1 MARPRKN
8 TAERPLSMQAND
20 LLTETENA
28 QESAKNSGQDELPFD
43 LESYGVMPTRLD
55 SSSFLVCASADIEAR
70 HGVMELL
77 TGIILKDGYHALVM
91 PTVDNTIHG
100 LPTETDYRLSHSR
113 LIPIHTMDKVKVLLS
128 IDDETKIQEQTSFGS
143 RSRNIII
150 PKGTP
155 LAKLVVF
162 KL

>member
-8 TAERPLSMQAND
+8 TAEQPLSLQAND
-20 LLTETENA
+20 LLTESENSP
-28 QESAKNSGQDELPFD
+28 ESAKNDVQNELPFE
-43 LESYGVMPTRLD
+43 LESYGVMPTQLD
-55 SSSFLVCASADIEAR
+55 SSSFLICASADIEAT
-70 HGVMELL
+70 HGLMDIP

-91 PTVDNTIHG
+91 PTVDNTVHG

-113 LIPIHTMDKVKVLLS
+113 LIPIHTRDKVKVLFE
-128 IDDETKIQEQTSFGS
+128 IFDETQIQEQTSFGS